1 MIPFEAAPKDPEWLL
16 KAYAKEKLNAL
27 EMEEYLRY
35 SFEKEHQKRLVQD
48 CPANKKIRSDLRRP
62 GVWAGVPPLGLIK
75 DAVLKHESV
84 KRSYKKCMA
93 S

>member
-35 SFEKEHQKRLVQD
+35 SFEKEH
-48 CPANKKIRSDLRRP
+48 
-62 GVWAGVPPLGLIK
+62 
-75 DAVLKHESV
+75 
-84 KRSYKKCMA
+84 
-93 S
+93 